1 MFIVAKLHLFRYIA
15 SLPRTSLYSYQTDS
29 PVMTFISS
37 NLYFDLKQLM
47 NVIILK
53 VLLHRQVTHFN

>member
-1 MFIVAKLHLFRYIA
+1 MFIVAKLHLFRHIA
-15 SLPRTSLYSYQTDS
+15 SLLRAFLYSYQTDS
-29 PVMTFISS
+29 PTMPFISS

-53 VLLHRQVTHFN
+53 GVLDREVTDFN